1 MKYTDL
7 AQRLEDLDARLV
19 RNDKES
25 STNTA
30 RINSLESQIET
41 AKKKQR
47 SIRTARLLLLD
58 EKETTTREFKARLG

>member
-1 MKYTDL
+1 MKYLDL
-7 AQRLEDLDARLV
+7 AQRLEDLDSRIA

-25 STNTA
+25 STVSA
-30 RINSLESQIET
+30 RINSLENQIES

-47 SIRTARLLLLD
+47 ALRTARLTLLD

>member
-1 MKYTDL
+1 MKYLDL
-7 AQRLEDLDARLV
+7 AQRLEDLDSRIA

-25 STNTA
+25 STNSA
-30 RINSLESQIET
+30 RINSLENQIET

-47 SIRTARLLLLD
+47 ALRTARLTLLD

>member
-7 AQRLEDLDARLV
+7 AQRLEDLDARLA

-30 RINSLESQIET
+30 RINSLESQIEN

>member
-7 AQRLEDLDARLV
+7 AQRLEDLDTRLA

-25 STNTA
+25 STNSA
-30 RINSLESQIET
+30 RINSLENQIES
-41 AKKKQR
+41 AKKKHR
-47 SIRTARLLLLD
+47 ALRTARIALLD

>member
-7 AQRLEDLDARLV
+7 AQRLEDLDTRLA
-19 RNDKES
+19 RNDKET
-25 STNTA
+25 STVSA
-30 RINSLESQIET
+30 RINSLENQIES

-47 SIRTARLLLLD
+47 ALRAARISLLD